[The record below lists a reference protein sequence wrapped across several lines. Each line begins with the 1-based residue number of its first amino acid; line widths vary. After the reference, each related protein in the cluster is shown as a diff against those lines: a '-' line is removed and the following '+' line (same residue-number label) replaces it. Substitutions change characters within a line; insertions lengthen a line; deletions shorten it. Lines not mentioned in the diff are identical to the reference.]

1 MLALP
6 SRAILHGNVKGL
18 IMNDQQP
25 KRTLG
30 RHLARELTVDEI
42 GSVAGGTSRQYTIRT
57 PVGNGD
63 TETRF
68 EWD

>member
-1 MLALP
+1 
-6 SRAILHGNVKGL
+6 
-18 IMNDQQP
+18 MNDQQP

-42 GSVAGGTSRQYTIRT
+42 GSVSGGTSRQYTVRT
-57 PVGNGD
+57 NVGPQGD
-63 TETRF
+63 SEVRF

>member
-1 MLALP
+1 
-6 SRAILHGNVKGL
+6 
-18 IMNDQQP
+18 MNDQQP